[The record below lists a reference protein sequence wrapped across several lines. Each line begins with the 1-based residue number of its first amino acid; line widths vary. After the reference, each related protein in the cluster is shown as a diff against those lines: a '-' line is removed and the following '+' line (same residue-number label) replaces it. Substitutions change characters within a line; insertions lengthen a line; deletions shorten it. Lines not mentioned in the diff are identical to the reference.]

1 MSKCVFTEHFD
12 HSKVCPIIKDKL
24 FYRATTT
31 IRFMTFNFKI
41 TYKDPNSQARTGV
54 IETQNGK
61 IETPYLIPVATRAFI
76 IGLTKKDIK
85 ELKIQALLS
94 NTYHL
99 HLKPSDKVIAKK
111 GGLHKFMNFKGI
123 IYTDSGGFQAF
134 SLGDA
139 KKMGLSKLSVN
150 LERKKHLEKSSENS
164 SLVKIT
170 DKGVYFNSIYDNSKH
185 YIDAKKSMEIQ
196 SNLGSDAI
204 MAFDECSATNKSLTY
219 QKKALD
225 RTNNWALKSIKYHNK
240 KQALYGIIQGGNNK
254 SLRVKSTK
262 FILSKEFEGI
272 AIGGSFGDSFGDSKN
287 SMLEV
292 IDWIK
297 PLWKNDTRPRHMLG
311 IGWIDD
317 IFELVERG
325 IDTFDCVHMT
335 RIARHGNL
343 LISPD
348 SGGNI
353 KNKFR
358 IKIKKGIFKED
369 KNKIDKSC
377 SCKTCKTHTRKDMHN
392 LIKKD
397 KMKFGRLATIHNVG
411 FMLSLMENI
420 RQGIKANTFNELKEY
435 YVKVSQ

>member
-1 MSKCVFTEHFD
+1 MAFE
-12 HSKVCPIIKDKL
+12 
-24 FYRATTT
+24 
-31 IRFMTFNFKI
+31 FKI
-41 TYKDPNSQARTGV
+41 THKDPNSQARAG
-54 IETQNGK
+54 IISTQNGK

-99 HLKPSDKVIAKK
+99 HLKPGDKIIKEK
-111 GGLHKFMNFKGI
+111 GGLHKLMNFKGI

-139 KKMGLSKLSVN
+139 KKLGLTKLN
-150 LERKKHLEKSSENS
+150 PNIERIIHLKNKNEDN

-170 DKGVYFNSIYDNSKH
+170 NKGVYFNSIYDNSEH
-185 YIDAKKSMEIQ
+185 FIDAKKSMEIQ
-196 SNLGSDAI
+196 SNLGGDAI
-204 MAFDECSATNKSLTY
+204 MAFDECSGANKSYNY
-219 QKKALD
+219 QKKALE
-225 RTNNWALKSIKYHNK
+225 RTNNWASKSLKYHNK

-254 SLRVKSTK
+254 SLRVKSAK
-262 FILSKEFEGI
+262 FILSKKFEGI

-297 PLWKNDTRPRHMLG
+297 PLWNNDARPRHMLG

-348 SGGNI
+348 SGGSV

-369 KNKIDKSC
+369 K
-377 SCKTCKTHTRKDMHN
+377 
-392 LIKKD
+392 
-397 KMKFGRLATIHNVG
+397 
-411 FMLSLMENI
+411 
-420 RQGIKANTFNELKEY
+420 
-435 YVKVSQ
+435 

>member
-1 MSKCVFTEHFD
+1 MV
-12 HSKVCPIIKDKL
+12 
-24 FYRATTT
+24 
-31 IRFMTFNFKI
+31 FNFKI
-41 TYKDPNSQARTGV
+41 LAKDQNSQARTGI

-61 IETPYLIPVATRAFI
+61 METPYLIPVATRAFI

-99 HLKPSDKVIAKK
+99 HLKPGDKVIAKK
-111 GGLHKFMNFKGI
+111 GGLHKLMNFKGV

-134 SLGDA
+134 SLGDT
-139 KKMGLSKLSVN
+139 KKLGLSKLSQN
-150 LERKKHLEKSSENS
+150 LERKKHLEKSKENE

-170 DKGVYFNSIYDNSKH
+170 NNGVYFNSIYDGSEHFINS
-185 YIDAKKSMEIQ
+185 KKSMEIQ
-196 SNLGSDAI
+196 SNLGGDAI
-204 MAFDECSATNKSLTY
+204 MAFDECSAANKSIAY

-225 RTNNWALKSIKYHNK
+225 RTHAWALKSLKYHNK

-254 SLRVKSTK
+254 SLRIKSTK
-262 FILSKEFEGI
+262 FILSKKFEGI
-272 AIGGSFGDSFGDSKN
+272 AIGGSFGDSFGDSKS

-297 PLWKNDTRPRHMLG
+297 PIWLEDKRPRHMLG

-317 IFELVERG
+317 IFHLVERG

-343 LISPD
+343 TISPS
-348 SGGNI
+348 SGGSL

-358 IKIKKGIFKED
+358 IKIKKSIFKED
-369 KNKIDKSC
+369 NNKIDKNC
-377 SCKTCKTHTRKDMHN
+377 NCKTCQVYTRKDMHN

-411 FMLSLMENI
+411 FMFNLMENI
-420 RQGIKANTFNELKEY
+420 RQSIKNNKFKELKEY
-435 YVKVSQ
+435 YLK

>member
-1 MSKCVFTEHFD
+1 
-12 HSKVCPIIKDKL
+12 
-24 FYRATTT
+24 
-31 IRFMTFNFKI
+31 MTFNFKI
-41 TYKDPNSQARTGV
+41 THKDKNSQARTGV

-99 HLKPSDKVIAKK
+99 HLKPGDKIIKEK
-111 GGLHKFMNFKGI
+111 GGLHKLMNFKGI

-139 KKMGLSKLSVN
+139 KKLGLTKLN
-150 LERKKHLEKSSENS
+150 PNIERIIHLKNKNEDN

-170 DKGVYFNSIYDNSKH
+170 NKGVYFNSIYDNSEH
-185 YIDAKKSMEIQ
+185 FIDAKKSMEIQ
-196 SNLGSDAI
+196 SNLGGDAI
-204 MAFDECSATNKSLTY
+204 MAFDECSGANKSYNY
-219 QKKALD
+219 QKKALE
-225 RTNNWALKSIKYHNK
+225 RTNNWASKSLKYHNK

-254 SLRVKSTK
+254 SLRVKSAK
-262 FILSKEFEGI
+262 FILSKKFEGI

-297 PLWKNDTRPRHMLG
+297 PLWNNDARPRHMLG

-348 SGGNI
+348 SGGSV

-369 KNKIDKSC
+369 KNKIDKNC
-377 SCKTCKTHTRKDMHN
+377 NCKTCKTHTRSQMHN

-397 KMKFGRLATIHNVG
+397 KMKFGRLATIHNIS
-411 FMLSLMENI
+411 FMLSLMEKI
-420 RQGIKANTFNELKEY
+420 RQSIKENKFNELKEY
-435 YVKVSQ
+435 YLKN

>member
-1 MSKCVFTEHFD
+1 MV
-12 HSKVCPIIKDKL
+12 
-24 FYRATTT
+24 
-31 IRFMTFNFKI
+31 FNFKI
-41 TYKDPNSQARTGV
+41 LAKDQNSQARTGI

-61 IETPYLIPVATRAFI
+61 METPYLIPVATRAFI

-99 HLKPSDKVIAKK
+99 HLKPGDKVIAKK
-111 GGLHKFMNFKGI
+111 GGLHKLMNFKGV

-139 KKMGLSKLSVN
+139 KKLGLSKLSQN
-150 LERKKHLEKSSENS
+150 LERKKHLEKSKENE

-170 DKGVYFNSIYDNSKH
+170 NNGVYFNSIYDGSEHFINS
-185 YIDAKKSMEIQ
+185 KKSMEIQ
-196 SNLGSDAI
+196 SNLGGDAI
-204 MAFDECSATNKSLTY
+204 MAFDECSAANKSIAY

-225 RTNNWALKSIKYHNK
+225 RTHAWALKSLKYHNK

-254 SLRVKSTK
+254 SLRIKSTK
-262 FILSKEFEGI
+262 FILSKKFEGI
-272 AIGGSFGDSFGDSKN
+272 AIGGSFGDSFGDSKS

-297 PLWKNDTRPRHMLG
+297 PIWLEDKRPRHMLG

-317 IFELVERG
+317 IFHLVERG

-343 LISPD
+343 TISPS
-348 SGGNI
+348 SGGSL

-358 IKIKKGIFKED
+358 IKIKKSIFKED
-369 KNKIDKSC
+369 NNKIDKNC
-377 SCKTCKTHTRKDMHN
+377 NCKTCQVYTRKDMHN

-411 FMLSLMENI
+411 FMFNLMENI
-420 RQGIKANTFNELKEY
+420 RQSIKNNKFKELKEY
-435 YVKVSQ
+435 YLK

>member
-1 MSKCVFTEHFD
+1 MAFT
-12 HSKVCPIIKDKL
+12 
-24 FYRATTT
+24 
-31 IRFMTFNFKI
+31 FKI
-41 TYKDPNSQARTGV
+41 THKDQNSQARTGI
-54 IETQNGK
+54 IETENGK

-99 HLKPSDKVIAKK
+99 HLKPGDKIIKK
-111 GGLHKFMNFKGI
+111 RGGLHKFMNFKGI

-139 KKMGLSKLSVN
+139 KKLGLSKLSQN
-150 LERKKHLEKSSENS
+150 LERKKHLEKSNS
-164 SLVKIT
+164 NESLVKIT
-170 DKGVYFNSIYDNSKH
+170 NSGVHFNSIYDGSEH
-185 YIDAKKSMEIQ
+185 FIDSKKSMEIQ
-196 SNLGSDAI
+196 SNLGADAI
-204 MAFDECSATNKSLTY
+204 MAFDECSAANKSLAY
-219 QKKALD
+219 QKKALE
-225 RTNNWALKSIKYHNK
+225 RTHAWALKSLNYHDK

-262 FILSKEFEGI
+262 FILSKKFEGI
-272 AIGGSFGDSFGDSKN
+272 AIGGSFGDSFGDSKS

-297 PLWKNDTRPRHMLG
+297 PLWLKDKRPRHMLG

-317 IFELVERG
+317 LFHLVERG

-343 LISPD
+343 TVSPS

-358 IKIKKGIFKED
+358 IKIKKSIFKED
-369 KNKIDKSC
+369 NNKIDRNC
-377 SCKTCKTHTRKDMHN
+377 NCKTCQVYTRKDMHN

-411 FMLSLMENI
+411 FMLQLMENI
-420 RQGIKANTFNELKEY
+420 RQSIKQGTFKELKDY
-435 YVKVSQ
+435 YLKC

>member
-1 MSKCVFTEHFD
+1 
-12 HSKVCPIIKDKL
+12 
-24 FYRATTT
+24 
-31 IRFMTFNFKI
+31 MTFNFKI
-41 TYKDPNSQARTGV
+41 THKGQNSQARVG
-54 IETQNGK
+54 IISTQNGK
-61 IETPYLIPVATRAFI
+61 IETPYIIPVATRAFI

-99 HLKPSDKVIAKK
+99 HLRPGDNLIAKK
-111 GGLHKFMNFKGI
+111 GGLHKLMNFKGA

-139 KKMGLSKLSVN
+139 KKLGLSKLSQN
-150 LERKKHLEKSSENS
+150 LERKKHLEKSKENE

-170 DKGVYFNSIYDNSKH
+170 NKGVYFNSIYDNSRH
-185 YIDAKKSMEIQ
+185 FIDAKKSMEIQ

-204 MAFDECSATNKSLTY
+204 MAFDECSGANKSYNY
-219 QKKALD
+219 QKKALE
-225 RTNNWALKSIKYHNK
+225 RTHAWALKSLKYHNK

-254 SLRVKSTK
+254 PLRVKSAK
-262 FILSKEFEGI
+262 FILSKKFEGI

-287 SMLEV
+287 SMLET

-297 PLWKNDTRPRHMLG
+297 PLWKKDTRPRHMLG

-358 IKIKKGIFKED
+358 VKIKRSIFKED
-369 KNKIDKSC
+369 NNKIDKNC
-377 SCKTCKTHTRKDMHN
+377 PCKTCKTHTRKDLHN

-397 KMKFGRLATIHNVG
+397 KMKFGRLATIHNIG
-411 FMLSLMENI
+411 FMLNLMENI
-420 RQGIKANTFNELKEY
+420 RQSIKNGTFNELKEY
-435 YVKVSQ
+435 YLKT

>member
-1 MSKCVFTEHFD
+1 MV
-12 HSKVCPIIKDKL
+12 
-24 FYRATTT
+24 
-31 IRFMTFNFKI
+31 FNFKI
-41 TYKDPNSQARTGV
+41 LAKDQNSQARTGI

-61 IETPYLIPVATRAFI
+61 METPYLIPVATRAFI

-85 ELKIQALLS
+85 ELKIQDLLS

-99 HLKPSDKVIAKK
+99 HLKPGDKVIAKK
-111 GGLHKFMNFKGI
+111 GGLHKLMNFKGV

-139 KKMGLSKLSVN
+139 KKLGLSKLSQN
-150 LERKKHLEKSSENS
+150 LERKKHLEKSKENE

-170 DKGVYFNSIYDNSKH
+170 NNGVYFNSIYDGSEHFINS
-185 YIDAKKSMEIQ
+185 KKSMEIQ
-196 SNLGSDAI
+196 SNLGGDAI
-204 MAFDECSATNKSLTY
+204 MAFDECSAANKSIAY

-225 RTNNWALKSIKYHNK
+225 RTHAWALKSLKYHNK

-254 SLRVKSTK
+254 SLRIKSTK
-262 FILSKEFEGI
+262 FILSKKFEGI
-272 AIGGSFGDSFGDSKN
+272 AIGGSFGDSFGDSKS

-297 PLWKNDTRPRHMLG
+297 PIWLEDKRPRHMLG

-317 IFELVERG
+317 IFHLVERG

-343 LISPD
+343 TISPS
-348 SGGNI
+348 SGGSL

-358 IKIKKGIFKED
+358 IKIKKSIFKED
-369 KNKIDKSC
+369 NNKIDKNC
-377 SCKTCKTHTRKDMHN
+377 NCKTCQVYTRKDMHN

-411 FMLSLMENI
+411 FMFNLMENI
-420 RQGIKANTFNELKEY
+420 RQSIKNNKFKELKEY
-435 YVKVSQ
+435 YLK

>member
-1 MSKCVFTEHFD
+1 MV
-12 HSKVCPIIKDKL
+12 
-24 FYRATTT
+24 
-31 IRFMTFNFKI
+31 FNFKI
-41 TYKDPNSQARTGV
+41 THKDPSSQARTGI
-54 IETQNGK
+54 IETESAK
-61 IETPYLIPVATRAFI
+61 LETPYLIPVATRAFI

-85 ELKIQALLS
+85 DLKIQALLS

-99 HLKPSDKVIAKK
+99 HLKPTDKVIAKK
-111 GGLHKFMNFKGI
+111 RGLHKLMDFKGI
-123 IYTDSGGFQAF
+123 IFTDSGGFQAF

-139 KKMGLSKLSVN
+139 KKLGLTKLN
-150 LERKKHLEKSSENS
+150 PNIERIIHLKKKNKDN

-170 DKGVYFNSIYDNSKH
+170 DKGVYFKSIYDNSEH
-185 YIDAKKSMEIQ
+185 FMDAKKSMEIQ

-204 MAFDECSATNKSLTY
+204 MAFDECSGAFKSHSY
-219 QKKALD
+219 QLKALK
-225 RTNNWALKSIKYHNK
+225 RTHDWATQSLKNHNK
-240 KQALYGIIQGGNNK
+240 KQALYGIIQGSNFKDLRIK
-254 SLRVKSTK
+254 SAK
-262 FILSKEFEGI
+262 FILSKEFDGI
-272 AIGGSFGDSFGDSKN
+272 AIGGSFGDSFGDSKT

-297 PLWKNDTRPRHMLG
+297 PLWKNDERPKHMLG

-317 IFELVERG
+317 IFNLVERG

-358 IKIKKGIFKED
+358 IKIKRGIFAND
-369 KNKIDKSC
+369 GNKIDKNC
-377 SCKTCKTHTRKDMHN
+377 KCKTCKAYTRNDMHN

-397 KMKFGRLATIHNVG
+397 KMKFGKLATIHNIS

-420 RQGIKANTFNELKEY
+420 RRSIKNNTFNELKEY
-435 YVKVSQ
+435 YLK